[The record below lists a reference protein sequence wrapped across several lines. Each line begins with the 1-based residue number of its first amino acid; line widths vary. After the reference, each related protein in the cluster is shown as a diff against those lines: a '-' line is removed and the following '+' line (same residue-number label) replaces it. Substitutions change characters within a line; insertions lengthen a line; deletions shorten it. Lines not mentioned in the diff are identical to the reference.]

1 MFVEYAHAPDSFEG
15 LCVEKRING
24 CFRETMQCLSDL
36 ILLPS
41 TMQVEV
47 EKIVHVNVPGLG
59 LLCAAFLYPALLC
72 PASSTPQSSVPRDP
86 LPRRHETA
94 PLLFTLATH
103 GLTALSSYTHLV
115 ETGPERV
122 VEKVVTVEVEK
133 PVIQKSVMQVQQ
145 RSSPPQIRAEKPE
158 IVYAPPLV
166 VRQEQPARAYRGD
179 WTEVDELRRQVS
191 REELHSKADQI
202 YHSMSRVA
210 IGE

>member
-1 MFVEYAHAPDSFEG
+1 MFVEYAHALDSFEG
-15 LCVEKRING
+15 LCVEKRTNG
-24 CFRETMQCLSDL
+24 CCRETMQCCSMSCRPDF
-36 ILLPS
+36 
-41 TMQVEV
+41 V
-47 EKIVHVNVPGLG
+47 
-59 LLCAAFLYPALLC
+59 AALHAGGGGEDC
-72 PASSTPQSSVPRDP
+72 PCQCSRSRP
-86 LPRRHETA
+86 PRRHETA
-94 PLLFTLATH
+94 PLIFALATNR
-103 GLTALSSYTHLV
+103 LTVMSPYTHLV

-145 RSSPPQIRAEKPE
+145 RSSPQQIRAENPE

-191 REELHSKADQI
+191 REELHSHADQI
-202 YHSMSRVA
+202 YHSMSKVA